1 MAMETCPKC
10 KGTDVM
16 KKTHN
21 MLSRR
26 RTAFGSAVYDAFIC
40 KKCRFTE
47 FYLNEAEDAD
57 A

>member
-1 MAMETCPKC
+1 MAMENCPKC
-10 KGTDVM
+10 KGTAIV
-16 KKTHN
+16 KKMHSL
-21 MLSRR
+21 LSRR
-26 RTAFGSAVYDAFIC
+26 RTSFGSAVYDSFIC